1 MRHGMSGKFLSS
13 CSSWCSCASSY
24 RCYPLLPSWEAHFSV
39 GVFFDGTLH
48 AAVHVRGR
56 VSFCTTLYVTV
67 RYCTVLKWLGFHEF
81 LIQSNPLSLDT
92 FRRLPL
98 LVQAHQHLACE
109 WLRSG
114 PTFVW
119 GRKKVK
125 RTWNITIRNDFVHG
139 MNQREDQGSK

>member
-1 MRHGMSGKFLSS
+1 MTSNFPERMGGRSGCFSDSPGNDETWYVREFSFFLQFMVFLRFFLS
-13 CSSWCSCASSY
+13 
-24 RCYPLLPSWEAHFSV
+24 LLPVIAIVGGSFSV

-67 RYCTVLKWLGFHEF
+67 RYCTVLEWLGFHEF

-98 LVQAHQHLACE
+98 LAQAHQHLGSPRACE

-114 PTFVW
+114 RTF
-119 GRKKVK
+119 
-125 RTWNITIRNDFVHG
+125 F
-139 MNQREDQGSK
+139 